1 MYNVITF
8 INKEDLV
15 NFLNDKEIDSEDIV
29 NITIDTESGH
39 ATLIYEGAEE

>member
-8 INKEDLV
+8 IDKVDLV

-39 ATLIYEGAEE
+39 TTLIYED